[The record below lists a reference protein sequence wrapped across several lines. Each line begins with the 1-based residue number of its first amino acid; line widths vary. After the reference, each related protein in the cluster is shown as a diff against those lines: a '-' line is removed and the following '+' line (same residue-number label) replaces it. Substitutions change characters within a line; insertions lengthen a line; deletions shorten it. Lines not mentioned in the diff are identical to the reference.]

1 MRDPG
6 PPRGLLRPRPPAGVE
21 HVRIA
26 PPDSLAELVA
36 HLWWVRWDL
45 RDEPFVTETLPHPS
59 LHLTFE
65 PGRARIVGVQT
76 GKFTRRLAGTGRVLG
91 IKLRPGAL
99 SSITRVP
106 ASRLTDR
113 TLPLAA
119 ILGPDVHAL
128 RRAIDEA
135 DPDQRACAR
144 AIEAWLAPRLSPL
157 STEATRVRDLV
168 ERAIDDA
175 SLVRVEQLAELAHLD
190 VRTLQRR
197 CARLVGVSPKWI
209 LARRRLHE
217 AAARLAEPAPPTLA
231 ALASELGYHDQ
242 AHFARDFKAIV
253 GRSPSAHARQLRAD
267 EQTKR

>member
-6 PPRGLLRPRPPAGVE
+6 PPRGLLRPHPPAGVE

-26 PPDSLAELVA
+26 PPASLAELVA
-36 HLWWVRWDL
+36 HIWWVRWDL
-45 RDEPFVTETLPHPS
+45 PSEPFVTETLPHPS

-65 PGRARIVGVQT
+65 PRRARIVGVQT

-91 IKLRPGAL
+91 IKLRPAAL
-99 SSITRVP
+99 SSLTRTP

-119 ILGPDVHAL
+119 ILGSDVRAL
-128 RRAIDEA
+128 SRAIDDAE
-135 DPDQRACAR
+135 PDRTACAL
-144 AIEAWLAPRLSPL
+144 AIESWLAPRIAPL
-157 STEATRVRDLV
+157 STEALLVRDLV

-197 CARLVGVSPKWI
+197 FARLVGVSPKWI
-209 LARRRLHE
+209 LSRRRLHE
-217 AAARLAEPAPPTLA
+217 AAARLAEPEPPTLA
-231 ALASELGYHDQ
+231 ALAAELGYHDQ

-253 GRSPSAHARQLRAD
+253 GRSPGAHARQLRAD
-267 EQTKR
+267 EQRAR